1 VRRNGA
7 ASAAFG
13 IAATLLATSAEAA
26 ERPWLRVG
34 LSLANVS
41 RGLSFTDPITPNVRP
56 YEALS
61 FFAPGLRLSVHP
73 LAPLG
78 FAEGLG
84 VWAAYE
90 HTIAATSGSEG
101 QFGTEHDT
109 LQAGL
114 TYRIDVGPLGI
125 APKLGWHYARFTVG
139 EGAAARVPPTLYSGP
154 RFGLELS
161 LVPIDALEL
170 YLGGAF
176 VLVVEAGEVL
186 SSSWYFTGKVN
197 GVIGEAGVR
206 YRFLSML
213 SVGIE
218 VTYQHFFYDFDP
230 EPTDAFIAGGALDQT
245 VSAALVVGFVWGGES

>member
-1 VRRNGA
+1 MKAPQLASRRRSTA
-7 ASAAFG
+7 ARASA
-13 IAATLLATSAEAA
+13 SSC
-26 ERPWLRVG
+26 RW
-34 LSLANVS
+34 S
-41 RGLSFTDPITPNVRP
+41 
-56 YEALS
+56 
-61 FFAPGLRLSVHP
+61 
-73 LAPLG
+73 
-78 FAEGLG
+78 
-84 VWAAYE
+84 
-90 HTIAATSGSEG
+90 
-101 QFGTEHDT
+101 
-109 LQAGL
+109 
-114 TYRIDVGPLGI
+114 IDG
-125 APKLGWHYARFTVG
+125 
-139 EGAAARVPPTLYSGP
+139 
-154 RFGLELS
+154 
-161 LVPIDALEL
+161 VPIDALEL